1 MFGAYPRGVHNTCI
15 TFLSQVAIDQGVAEK
30 LQLKKLISPCK
41 NTRNISKNDM
51 KHNCYCPVMDV
62 HPETYEV
69 RADGV
74 HLTCEPAEVLP
85 MAQRY
90 FLF

>member
-1 MFGAYPRGVHNTCI
+1 MFGANARGAHNTCI
-15 TFLSQVAIDQGVAEK
+15 TFLSQAGINNGVAEK
-30 LQLKKLISPCK
+30 LGLKKIISACK
-41 NTRNISKNDM
+41 NTRNISKADM
-51 KHNCYCPVMDV
+51 KHNTYTPVMEVD
-62 HPETYEV
+62 PEIYEV